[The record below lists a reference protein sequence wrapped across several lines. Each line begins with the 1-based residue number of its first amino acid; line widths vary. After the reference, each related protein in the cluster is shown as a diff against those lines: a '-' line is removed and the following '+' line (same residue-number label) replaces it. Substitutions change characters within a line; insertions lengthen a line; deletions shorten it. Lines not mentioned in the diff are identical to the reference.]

1 MSFASLFKAYYLAP
15 SISLYIADIQVNLMQ
30 LSYLGHGKWPS
41 NQHIYSA
48 NQDPEKRALAC
59 NAILMRI
66 GLIGISK
73 MIRLLEHFLI
83 TLKLRIWWILD

>member
-1 MSFASLFKAYYLAP
+1 
-15 SISLYIADIQVNLMQ
+15 MQ

-48 NQDPEKRALAC
+48 NQDPEKRVLAC

-66 GLIGISK
+66 GLIDILINDPSVRAFLDYPK
-73 MIRLLEHFLI
+73 VKDLMNIRL
-83 TLKLRIWWILD
+83 T